1 MKITPQLSDQ
11 AVLAELGARL
21 ERTRL
26 ERNLSQQ
33 ELASLTGV
41 ARSVVQ
47 RLESGSPVTTTNF
60 VRVLRGLGLTEV
72 LDQLVP
78 EPPPSP
84 VQLLQLHGRTRRRA
98 SGRKRKQTHSASE
111 TGAWRWGDERPTADE

>member
-1 MKITPQLSDQ
+1 MDITPQLSDQ

-33 ELASLTGV
+33 ELASSSGV
-41 ARSVVQ
+41 ARNVVQ
-47 RLESGSPVTTTNF
+47 RLESGAAVTTTNF
-60 VRVLRGLGLTEV
+60 VRVLRGLGLTAG

-78 EPPPSP
+78 EPLPSP

-98 SGRKRKQTHSASE
+98 SGRKRKRTDSASE
-111 TGAWRWGDERPTADE
+111 AAAWRWGDERPTTDE